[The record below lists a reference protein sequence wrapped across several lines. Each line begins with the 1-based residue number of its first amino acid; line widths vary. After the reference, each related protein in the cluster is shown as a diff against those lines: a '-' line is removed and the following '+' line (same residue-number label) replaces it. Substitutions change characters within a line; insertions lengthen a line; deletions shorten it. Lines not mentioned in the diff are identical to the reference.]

1 MSKLVEHTKKKLNY
15 AYELRKAVSNVKYPD
30 VLYKDQIDDIKKKA
44 LTMVDVVIEKQEAE
58 FIESIVSS
66 TSRPET
72 RTCSDCKFY
81 KESMC
86 CNDNN
91 KEILPSKTLP
101 ENFGCIRF
109 RTKYA
114 F

>member
-30 VLYKDQIDDIKKKA
+30 VLYKDQIDDIKKKV

-66 TSRPET
+66 TSRPVKQGLVVIVNSIKNLCVVMT
-72 RTCSDCKFY
+72 IIRKFY
-81 KESMC
+81 HQ
-86 CNDNN
+86 NPYQR
-91 KEILPSKTLP
+91 ILVV
-101 ENFGCIRF
+101 
-109 RTKYA
+109 
-114 F
+114 